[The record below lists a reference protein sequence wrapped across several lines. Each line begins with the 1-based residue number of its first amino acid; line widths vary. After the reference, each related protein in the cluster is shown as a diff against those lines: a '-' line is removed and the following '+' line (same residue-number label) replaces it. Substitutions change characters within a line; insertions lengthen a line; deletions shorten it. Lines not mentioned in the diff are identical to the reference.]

1 MGSKNNSE
9 LISKASPHTIQ
20 KFDLVSQYVEGWAP
34 KLLNTY
40 PCNNLVFIDCM
51 CNSGLY
57 YDISNKLVF
66 GSPIRVAKTLRKYAD
81 DPRYEGKNIYL
92 YFNDDDSD
100 KINLLKQNLPP
111 EGSNFHY
118 IFSVSDAN
126 VFLKKLAPE
135 LDIDDR
141 THSLL
146 FYDPFDAS
154 IDWQAIYPFFHSWSE
169 IIINYHLMDPSRAIS
184 QIKKQDT
191 KAKYENT
198 YLLQF
203 EKIVPYGSNKKD
215 YENRLLEIIDLLKG
229 NPNREYFVASF
240 PFFNTC
246 NSLIF
251 DLVHCTSNF
260 EGFKL
265 YKETAWKVFNGQ
277 SSSKMQS
284 GESFQLSLVDIGTI
298 QPDERC
304 YTVNNIVDYIQ
315 GQFLGKQH
323 VLKDDIW
330 NFVDMHPVF
339 PTKGYK
345 NEICKLLKEIYGAHI
360 STSYIDFSDRK
371 RSY

>member
-1 MGSKNNSE
+1 MDVSDIKLLQTIYYILASSISIRKHMSLYEFRSFLIAE
-9 LISKASPHTIQ
+9 LRKQ
-20 KFDLVSQYVEGWAP
+20 KFRIDL
-34 KLLNTY
+34 
-40 PCNNLVFIDCM
+40 
-51 CNSGLY
+51 
-57 YDISNKLVF
+57 
-66 GSPIRVAKTLRKYAD
+66 
-81 DPRYEGKNIYL
+81 
-92 YFNDDDSD
+92 
-100 KINLLKQNLPP
+100 
-111 EGSNFHY
+111 
-118 IFSVSDAN
+118 
-126 VFLKKLAPE
+126 
-135 LDIDDR
+135 
-141 THSLL
+141 
-146 FYDPFDAS
+146 FD
-154 IDWQAIYPFFHSWSE
+154 E
-169 IIINYHLMDPSRAIS
+169 
-184 QIKKQDT
+184 
-191 KAKYENT
+191 
-198 YLLQF
+198 
-203 EKIVPYGSNKKD
+203 D

-298 QPDERC
+298 QPDDRC

-345 NEICKLLKEIYGAHI
+345 KEICKLLKEIYGAHI
-360 STSYIDFSDRK
+360 STSYIDFSDKK